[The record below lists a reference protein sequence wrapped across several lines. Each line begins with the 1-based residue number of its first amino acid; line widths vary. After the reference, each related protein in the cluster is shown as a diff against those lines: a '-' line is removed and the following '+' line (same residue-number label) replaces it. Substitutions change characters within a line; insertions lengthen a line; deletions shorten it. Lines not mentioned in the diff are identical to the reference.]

1 MTDFPWLTTIGA
13 VPLIGAVLIAAVP
26 RSRPAIAKAIALLT
40 SLVVAGLVVAMA
52 TQYDKNATG
61 YQFEEKHEWIRSFGV
76 HYALGVDG
84 IALVLLALAAFLVP
98 VVILAAWHEAD
109 PVRGRPRD
117 DTGGGAGAGF
127 LASDGTDAGLY
138 TIPGDPGSVMA
149 SSEPLVGGSSG
160 GGSVTA
166 RADALVGR
174 SSGGGGPRV
183 KTFFALIL
191 VLETMM
197 VGVFAATDVFL
208 FYVFFEA
215 MLVPMYFLIGSYG
228 GPQRSYAAVKFLLYS
243 LVGGLLML
251 AALIGLYVVS
261 ADQLQ
266 AGTFDLQALV
276 NAVRDGSL
284 AIDPNIEKL
293 LFGGFFIAFAIKAP
307 LWPFHTWLPDAAAEA
322 TPGSAV
328 LLVGVL
334 DKVGTFGM
342 LRYCLLLFPGASRY
356 FTPAIIA
363 LAVVGIVYAALLAIG
378 QTDIKRLIAYTSISH
393 FGLITLGIFAMT
405 TQGQSG
411 STLYMV
417 NHGFSTA
424 ALFLIAGFLISR
436 RGSRLIADY
445 GGVQSVA
452 PILAGTFLVAGLSGL
467 ALPGLSTFVSEFL
480 VLVGTF
486 TRYKVAAV
494 IGATGAILAA
504 VYILWLYQRMMN
516 GRVAEGVRGL
526 PDLRLREVV
535 AVAPL
540 LAVIIG
546 LGVYPKPVLD
556 VINPPVERTL
566 EHVGRS
572 DPPPTVGVSA
582 TDGSGR

>member
-1 MTDFPWLTTIGA
+1 MTDFPWLTTIGV
-13 VPLIGAVLIAAVP
+13 VPLAGVVLITLVP
-26 RSRPAIAKAIALLT
+26 RSRSVLAKQIALLT
-40 SLVVAGLVVAMA
+40 SVAVAGLVVAMA
-52 TQYDKNATG
+52 TQYDTNAPG

-76 HYALGVDG
+76 NYALGVDG
-84 IALVLLALAAFLVP
+84 IALVLIGLTAALVP
-98 VVILAAWHEAD
+98 IVILAAWHE
-109 PVRGRPRD
+109 P
-117 DTGGGAGAGF
+117 DTPGNA
-127 LASDGTDAGLY
+127 AS
-138 TIPGDPGSVMA
+138 
-149 SSEPLVGGSSG
+149 
-160 GGSVTA
+160 
-166 RADALVGR
+166 
-174 SSGGGGPRV
+174 RV

-191 VLETMM
+191 VLETL
-197 VGVFAATDVFL
+197 VIGVFAATDVFL

-215 MLVPMYFLIGSYG
+215 MLIPMYFLIGSYG

-261 ADQLQ
+261 ADQLG

-276 NAVRDGSL
+276 AAVRDGSL
-284 AIDPNIEKL
+284 AVDPDIEKL

-322 TPGSAV
+322 TPGTAV

-342 LRYCLLLFPGASRY
+342 LRYCLLLFPGASKY
-356 FTPAIIA
+356 FTPAIIV
-363 LAVVGIVYAALLAIG
+363 LAVVAIVYAALLAIG

-393 FGLITLGIFAMT
+393 FGFITLGVFAMT

-452 PILAGTFLVAGLSGL
+452 PILAGTFLLAGLSGL

-486 TRYKVAAV
+486 TRYEVAAV
-494 IGATGAILAA
+494 IGATGSILAA
-504 VYILWLYQRMMN
+504 LYILWLYQRTMN
-516 GRVAEGVRGL
+516 GRVADAVRGL
-526 PDLRLREVV
+526 PDLRVREIV
-535 AVAPL
+535 AVVPL
-540 LAVIIG
+540 LALIIG
-546 LGVYPKPVLD
+546 LGVYPKPILD
-556 VINPPVERTL
+556 VINPPVQRTL
-566 EHVGRS
+566 DHLDRS
-572 DPPPTVGVSA
+572 DPTPTVPVSGPTQEA
-582 TDGSGR
+582 GQ

>member
-1 MTDFPWLTTIGA
+1 MNDFPWLTTIGV
-13 VPLIGAVLIAAVP
+13 VPLVGVVLIILVP
-26 RSRPAIAKAIALLT
+26 RARPVLAKQIALLT
-40 SLVVAGLVVAMA
+40 SLAVVALVVAMA
-52 TQYDKNATG
+52 TQYDKNAPG
-61 YQFEEKHEWIRSFGV
+61 YQFKEMHEWIPAFGV
-76 HYALGVDG
+76 NYALGVDG
-84 IALVLLALAAFLVP
+84 IALVLIALAVVLVP
-98 VVILAAWHEAD
+98 VVIVAAWHEAD
-109 PVRGRPRD
+109 PPSELGPLGL
-117 DTGGGAGAGF
+117 GGG
-127 LASDGTDAGLY
+127 
-138 TIPGDPGSVMA
+138 
-149 SSEPLVGGSSG
+149 GG
-160 GGSVTA
+160 A
-166 RADALVGR
+166 RADASSDAELATSSAAGVAAAAPTR
-174 SSGGGGPRV
+174 SV

-197 VGVFAATDVFL
+197 IGVFAATDVFL

-215 MLVPMYFLIGSYG
+215 MLIPMYFLIGSFG

-261 ADQLQ
+261 ADNLGV
-266 AGTFDLQALV
+266 GTFDLPALV
-276 NAVRDGSL
+276 AAVRDGSL
-284 AIDPNIEKL
+284 AIDPDIEKL

-342 LRYCLLLFPGASRY
+342 LRYCLLLFPSASKY
-356 FTPAIIA
+356 FTPAIIV
-363 LAVVGIVYAALLAIG
+363 LAVIGIVYGALLAIG

-393 FGLITLGIFAMT
+393 FGFITLGVFAMT

-486 TRYKVAAV
+486 TRYKAAAV
-494 IGATGAILAA
+494 VAATGAILAA
-504 VYILWLYQRMMN
+504 IYILWLYQRTMN
-516 GRVAEGVRGL
+516 GRVADAVRGL
-526 PDLRLREVV
+526 PDLRRREIIAVV
-535 AVAPL
+535 PL
-540 LAVIIG
+540 LALLIG

-556 VINPPVERTL
+556 VINPPVQRTL
-566 EHVGRS
+566 EQLDRS
-572 DPPPTVGVSA
+572 DPPPAVEGSA
-582 TDGSGR
+582 TTQEGGR